1 MNYLAHLYLAAVPAD
16 LGKRQASLSGWAGQ
30 TGLADGCEESL
41 VGSLM
46 GDFVKG
52 DGYDDY
58 STGIRQAILLHRWV
72 DAYSNAHPVYRRS
85 KRRIHSSYRHTKG
98 ILVDLFY
105 DHFLAR
111 NWDQYAAEPL
121 SAFTSRVYQ
130 ALEVHWDILPHR
142 LQSILPRM
150 AADDWLLAYRDIAN
164 IGHAL
169 AGLSRRL
176 SRENE
181 LHRGLDELQ
190 ANYEDLEGDFR
201 AFFPEIVD
209 YVATLKDVTL

>member
-1 MNYLAHLYLAAVPAD
+1 MNYLAHLYLSSSTD
-16 LGKRQASLSGWAGQ
+16 
-30 TGLADGCEESL
+30 ESL
-41 VGSLM
+41 VGSLL

-52 DGYDDY
+52 DGYNQY
-58 STGIRQAILLHRWV
+58 STGIRRAILIHRRV

-111 NWDQYAAEPL
+111 KWDQYAAGPL
-121 SAFTSRVYQ
+121 PEFTRRVYS
-130 ALEVHWDILPHR
+130 ALKAHLDILPPR
-142 LQSILPRM
+142 LQSIIPRT
-150 AADDWLLAYRDIAN
+150 AADDWLLAYGDITN

-181 LHRGLDELQ
+181 LHRGLNELR
-190 ANYEDLEGDFR
+190 ANYADLEGDFQ
-201 AFFPEIVD
+201 AFFPQLVE
-209 YVATLKDVTL
+209 YVATRGNGTP

>member
-1 MNYLAHLYLAAVPAD
+1 VNYLAHLYLAALPAD
-16 LGKRQASLSGWAGQ
+16 LSRRQASLS
-30 TGLADGCEESL
+30 DGCEESL

-58 STGIRQAILLHRWV
+58 STGIRQAILIHRWV

-121 SAFTSRVYQ
+121 PAFSRRVYR
-130 ALEVHWDILPHR
+130 ALEVHWDILSHR

-150 AADDWLLAYRDIAN
+150 AAEDWLLAYRDIAN

-169 AGLSRRL
+169 AGLSSRL

-181 LHRGLDELQ
+181 LHRGLDELR
-190 ANYEDLEGDFR
+190 ANYADLEGDFR
-201 AFFPEIVD
+201 AFFPELVD
-209 YVATLKDVTL
+209 YVATLGAGTP

>member
-16 LGKRQASLSGWAGQ
+16 LSKRQASLS
-30 TGLADGCEESL
+30 DGTDEAL
-41 VGSLM
+41 VGSLL

-52 DGYDDY
+52 DYHEQY
-58 STGIRQAILLHRWV
+58 PPAIQRSILLHRRV
-72 DAYSNAHPVYRRS
+72 DAFSNAHPIYRRS
-85 KRRIHSSYRHTKG
+85 KRRIHSSYRHTRG

-121 SAFTSRVYQ
+121 PAFTRRVYQ

-150 AADDWLLAYRDIAN
+150 AADDWLLAYGDIAN

-181 LHRGLDELQ
+181 LHRGLDELR
-190 ANYEDLEGDFR
+190 ANYADLEGDFR

-209 YVATLKDVTL
+209 YVATLGAGTP

>member
-1 MNYLAHLYLAAVPAD
+1 MNYLAHLYLAAEPAD
-16 LGKRQASLSGWAGQ
+16 LSKRHTSLS
-30 TGLADGCEESL
+30 DGTDESL
-41 VGSLM
+41 VGGLL

-52 DGYDDY
+52 DGYDLY
-58 STGIRQAILLHRWV
+58 STGIRRAILIHRKL
-72 DAYSNAHPVYRRS
+72 DAFTDAHPVYRRS
-85 KRRIHSSYRHTKG
+85 KRRIHHRYRHTRG

-111 NWDQYAAEPL
+111 DWDQYATEPL
-121 SAFTSRVYQ
+121 PAFTRRVYR
-130 ALEVHWDILPHR
+130 ALAAHRNILPHR
-142 LQSILPRM
+142 LQSVLPRM
-150 AADDWLLAYRDIAN
+150 AADDWFLAYRDIAN

-176 SRENE
+176 SNRNE
-181 LHRGLDELQ
+181 LHRGLDELR
-190 ANYEDLEGDFR
+190 ANYGELEGDFR

>member
-1 MNYLAHLYLAAVPAD
+1 MNYLAHLYLAALPAD
-16 LGKRQASLSGWAGQ
+16 LSKRPASLSG
-30 TGLADGCEESL
+30 GCEESL
-41 VGSLM
+41 VGSLL

-72 DAYSNAHPVYRRS
+72 DAYSNAHPVYCRS

-98 ILVDLFY
+98 ILLDLFY

-121 SAFTSRVYQ
+121 PAFTRRVYS
-130 ALEVHWDILPHR
+130 ALKVHLDILPPR
-142 LQSILPRM
+142 LRQILPRM

-181 LHRGLDELQ
+181 LHRGLDELR
-190 ANYEDLEGDFR
+190 ANYGELEGDFR

-209 YVATLKDVTL
+209 HVATLKDGTL

>member
-1 MNYLAHLYLAAVPAD
+1 VNYLAHLYLAALPAD
-16 LGKRQASLSGWAGQ
+16 LSKRPASLANG
-30 TGLADGCEESL
+30 TDESL
-41 VGSLM
+41 VGSLL

-58 STGIRQAILLHRWV
+58 STGIRQAILLHRQV
-72 DAYSNAHPVYRRS
+72 DAYSNTHPVYRRS

-121 SAFTSRVYQ
+121 PAFTSRVYR
-130 ALEVHWDILPHR
+130 ALTAHLDILPHR

-150 AADDWLLAYRDIAN
+150 AAEDWLLAYGDISN

-181 LHRGLDELQ
+181 LHKGLDELQ
-190 ANYEDLEGDFR
+190 ANYGELEGDFR

-209 YVATLKDVTL
+209 YVATLGAGTP